1 MSLVSKRNGWR
12 VDEPLA
18 NTTDM
23 TWVHLLMDKPY
34 HDKLNWQRNRIRPSK
49 FYILQ
54 DHLLPKKWTG
64 RSDQKLLNF
73 LYLAPPGELFFYYVT
88 SERLSEGGGGE
99 RWKEVVDWIN
109 IDAELLAHTN
119 SRSTYF
125 HINFYSIKCP
135 IQFVNICLL
144 KKVIW
149 CNRDIDFL
157 VIFKFTES
165 EGRGE

>member
-54 DHLLPKKWTG
+54 DHLLPKRWTG

-88 SERLSEGGGGE
+88 SERLSEGGGGRKMKRGCGLDKYWRRTACAYE
-99 RWKEVVDWIN
+99 FTQHILPYQF
-109 IDAELLAHTN
+109 LLN
-119 SRSTYF
+119 KMPNPVREY
-125 HINFYSIKCP
+125 
-135 IQFVNICLL
+135 LL
-144 KKVIW
+144 VEKS
-149 CNRDIDFL
+149 NL
-157 VIFKFTES
+157 M
-165 EGRGE
+165 